1 MKLAEYVR
9 DLGFTPEQV
18 QDFYPTPSTLSTC
31 MYYTGI
37 HPLTGEK
44 VYVPKNP
51 HEKAIQRALMQY
63 KNPENREL
71 VLEGLKMT
79 GRMDLVGFG
88 PKCLIRPRELHKKA
102 KKHRQGVRHMKDT
115 RKRKIKKGD
124 FGYFNSEK
132 KRRLLIT
139 AGLFSLPLLIF
150 FVAWAVNGTRMTV
163 WTVLTVVG
171 CLQDVNPW

>member
-1 MKLAEYVR
+1 MKEAVKLAEYVR

-63 KNPENREL
+63 KNPANREL

-79 GRMDLVGFG
+79 GRMDLVGSGRFERIMEANSILRAAVG
-88 PKCLIRPRELHKKA
+88 MRKTAEIA
-102 KKHRQGVRHMKDT
+102 KITKTTKTVQHLQRRT
-115 RKRKIKKGD
+115 LSEIYIRKIPEEDVSDRK
-124 FGYFNSEK
+124 EK
-132 KRRLLIT
+132 QK
-139 AGLFSLPLLIF
+139 
-150 FVAWAVNGTRMTV
+150 
-163 WTVLTVVG
+163 
-171 CLQDVNPW
+171 